1 MKISSKLALLLGAA
15 AMAIA
20 LMAPA
25 AQAAEEPAPGYEAF
39 AGCPS
44 PEEEPTI
51 EACFT
56 STVKAGH
63 FQMGSKDVPITD
75 PITFSAGGNQ
85 AGEVVLNDK
94 GGLSKARQTIP
105 GGLVGL
111 TGLDWLVN
119 ALSAEALKVYA
130 VTELAGQ
137 PTSPF
142 EDPFVLPIKVHLEN
156 PVIGKKCYVGS
167 NLNPINLNLTIE
179 TTNPPPPNEPISG
192 HTAETF
198 ELDPEREGVILAKD
212 GRFVDNAFAAPA
224 ASGCRLELGL
234 INISIDSIVNLQS
247 GLPSPAGTNETIQDF
262 DAAAVESRFVY
273 P

>member
-1 MKISSKLALLLGAA
+1 MSIAKKLALLLGAA
-15 AMAIA
+15 VAATA

-25 AQAAEEPAPGYEAF
+25 AQAVEEPAPGYEAF

-44 PEEEPTI
+44 PEEEPLI
-51 EACFT
+51 EACFN

-63 FQMGSKDVPITD
+63 FLMGSKDVPITN
-75 PITFSAGGNQ
+75 PITLKAGGNQ
-85 AGEVVLNDK
+85 LGEVVFNGK
-94 GGLSKARQTIP
+94 GGLTKSPQQIP

-111 TGLDWLVN
+111 TGLDWLTN
-119 ALSAEALKVYA
+119 ALGVEALKVYA

-137 PTSPF
+137 PTNPF
-142 EDPFVLPIKVHLEN
+142 VDPFVLPIKVHLEN

-167 NLNPINLNLTIE
+167 DANPIDLNLTIE
-179 TTNPPPPNEPISG
+179 TTNPPPPNEPIQG
-192 HTAETF
+192 HTAESF

-234 INISIDSIVNLQS
+234 INISIDTLVNVQS

-262 DAAAVESRFVY
+262 DGEAVESRLVY